1 MEAKEILAT
10 IAFTTSGA
18 LVDCV
23 DKKVLVILRDGR
35 KLIGILRAYDQFGT
49 CLSYAAN
56 LFLHDTI
63 ERVFLGNRYG
73 DIPKGL
79 YIIRGE
85 NVVLLGEVDLE
96 REDEVPA
103 SVASAIPSSA
113 VPKLLEACSA
123 ESEAKEKWEKQRA
136 AILRRE
142 CGFSG
147 EGAEGD
153 SY

>member
-1 MEAKEILAT
+1 MEAKEILAN

-23 DKKVLVILRDGR
+23 D
-35 KLIGILRAYDQFGT
+35 T
-49 CLSYAAN
+49 N
-56 LFLHDTI
+56 LLLHETI
-63 ERVFLGNRYG
+63 ERVYLGNRYG
-73 DIPKGL
+73 DIFKGL

-96 REDEVPA
+96 KEDEVPA

-113 VPKLLEACSA
+113 VPKLLEACAA
-123 ESEAKEKWEKQRA
+123 ENEAKEKWDKQRA

>member
-1 MEAKEILAT
+1 MEAKEILAN

-35 KLIGILRAYDQFGT
+35 KLIGILRAYDQF
-49 CLSYAAN
+49 AN
-56 LFLHDTI
+56 LLLHETI
-63 ERVFLGNRYG
+63 ERVYLGNRYG
-73 DIPKGL
+73 DIFKGL

-96 REDEVPA
+96 KEDEVPA

-113 VPKLLEACSA
+113 VPKLLEACAA
-123 ESEAKEKWEKQRA
+123 ENEAKEKWDKQRV

>member
-1 MEAKEILAT
+1 M
-10 IAFTTSGA
+10 
-18 LVDCV
+18 V
-23 DKKVLVILRDGR
+23 GR
-35 KLIGILRAYDQFGT
+35 ASD
-49 CLSYAAN
+49 AAN
-56 LFLHDTI
+56 LLLHETI
-63 ERVFLGNRYG
+63 ERVYLGNRYG

-85 NVVLLGEVDLE
+85 NVVLLGELDLE
-96 REDEVPA
+96 KEDEVPA
-103 SVASAIPSSA
+103 SVASAIPPAA
-113 VPKLLEACSA
+113 VPKLLEACA
-123 ESEAKEKWEKQRA
+123 VESDAKEKWEKQRA

>member
-1 MEAKEILAT
+1 ML
-10 IAFTTSGA
+10 
-18 LVDCV
+18 LPD
-23 DKKVLVILRDGR
+23 
-35 KLIGILRAYDQFGT
+35 
-49 CLSYAAN
+49 AAN
-56 LFLHDTI
+56 LLLHETI
-63 ERVFLGNRYG
+63 ERVYLGNRYG
-73 DIPKGL
+73 DIFKGL

-96 REDEVPA
+96 KEDEVPA

-113 VPKLLEACSA
+113 VPKLLEACAA
-123 ESEAKEKWEKQRA
+123 ENEAKEKWDKQRA